1 MLPGLLPGSA
11 AAGAEGLQGLQPFS
25 SGPLLAGVGLGMGA
39 GGAYLGMQ
47 GPGGVPVGQG
57 VYMNAEGGLAG
68 SQDLLQSGLGDGM
81 DEGMM
86 EA

>member
-11 AAGAEGLQGLQPFS
+11 AAGAEGMQGLQPFS
-25 SGPLLAGVGLGMGA
+25 SGPLLAGVGLGSGSGYMG
-39 GGAYLGMQ
+39 LQ
-47 GPGGVPVGQG
+47 GPGGMPAGQG
-57 VYMNAEGGLAG
+57 GYLNAEGGLAG